1 VRANEPIWTR
11 GERVQLTLLISGYVG
26 FLRTIADGRQL
37 TVGIGYPERLYGI
50 ASASGTMAVVDHVAL
65 TDVEVAQWE
74 PGVLRTLIEA
84 DPAIGLDVL
93 DQLCTYINLVTVKLD
108 GFLHQDARGRVMR
121 ALVRHGELF
130 FGDEPVLSRAHLP
143 SLVGT
148 TREMTGRVLRDLE
161 RDGIV
166 VRVGKAGLRISRR
179 DWLEAGALE
188 AEEDE
193 LAAPGAWPAMAGT
206 ATPSTM
212 AGLP

>member
-1 VRANEPIWTR
+1 
-11 GERVQLTLLISGYVG
+11 
-26 FLRTIADGRQL
+26 
-37 TVGIGYPERLYGI
+37 VGIGYPGRMYGM
-50 ASASGTMAVVDHVAL
+50 ASVSGTMAVVDHVAL
-65 TDVEVAQWE
+65 TDVEIAQWD
-74 PGVLRTLIEA
+74 PGVLRSLIEEDQA
-84 DPAIGLDVL
+84 VGLDVL

-166 VRVGKAGLRISRR
+166 VRVGRTGLRVRR
-179 DWLEAGALE
+179 MDWLEAGALE

-206 ATPSTM
+206 ATPSAA
-212 AGLP
+212 AGGS